1 VEAEARVDIAGD
13 GSESG
18 SAASLADE
26 RVTLE
31 DMSVHSEGSIV
42 VEGVFGMR
50 RKGWVDSNLEWP
62 RGRD

>member
-1 VEAEARVDIAGD
+1 VEAEALVDMAGD

-42 VEGVFGMR
+42 VREVFGMKR
-50 RKGWVDSNLEWP
+50 EG
-62 RGRD
+62 